1 MSDKSTNIAI
11 LVAVIACAL
20 LLCIGTGFAS
30 YYAGKHRAFKD
41 APRDTVTTVQI
52 IRDTVT
58 VKEPEYI
65 TKTVIR
71 RELIPVTDTLQIH
84 DTTYIAMEVEQ
95 KVYAD
100 SNYRAVVSGIR
111 PSLDEISV
119 FPETKIVT
127 QTVTVYEPKKPTR
140 FGLGVQAGFGGTY
153 GLVNKKVDVG
163 PYLGIGLSYNF
174 VRF

>member
-30 YYAGKHRAFKD
+30 YYA
-41 APRDTVTTVQI
+41 
-52 IRDTVT
+52 
-58 VKEPEYI
+58 EYI

-84 DTTYIAMEVEQ
+84 DTTYIEMEVER

-100 SNYRAVVSGIR
+100 SNYRAVVSGIY

-153 GLVNKKVDVG
+153 GLVGKQFDVG